1 MFKIR
6 LKKIG
11 RTRINAFRIIAT
23 NSKNKR
29 DTSLAKY
36 DLGYYQP
43 QNNKYY
49 LKFDTDTYKKIIS
62 NGGIPTN
69 RILKLYNIAINYD
82 SKSIISKKSE

>member
-23 NSKNKR
+23 CSKNKR
-29 DTSLAKY
+29 DTSLIKY

-43 QNNKYY
+43 QNNKQY
-49 LKFDTDTYKKIIS
+49 LKFDTDTYNKIII
-62 NGGIPTN
+62 NGGIPTT
-69 RILKLYNIAINYD
+69 RIEKLYKIACNYS
-82 SKSIISKKSE
+82 SKTVIRKNPK